1 MIAEDAVPTDIKA
14 GAETIDMQ
22 EGSPNGVLLLH
33 GFGDTPQTLRL
44 LAEYLHAR
52 GHDVVAPLLPGHG
65 RNVTAFMQS
74 RRAEWLSCARS
85 EFVRLQG
92 SHETV
97 SVAGLSM
104 GGALASIVAA
114 ENPGIA
120 SLSLISPY
128 LTMPVTH
135 RVASALHFLWGPA
148 AGARPSSSP
157 RSILDPEERAKN
169 LGYGVYSGRLLYEL
183 GRLASDARRNLSR
196 ITVPTL
202 LIQSRADPRIS
213 PSVAIDA
220 LGRLHTSDKR
230 LVWAEGGGH
239 IITVD
244 YGRERVF
251 EEVGGWIDSHTPPV
265 LQRTREKSQ

>member
-1 MIAEDAVPTDIKA
+1 MIAEDEKRFDVKA

-22 EGSPNGVLLLH
+22 EGSPSGVLLLH

-44 LAEYLHAR
+44 LAEHLRAN
-52 GHDVVAPLLPGHG
+52 GHDVLAPLLPGHG
-65 RNVTAFMQS
+65 RTVAAFMNS
-74 RRAEWLSCARS
+74 RRADWLSCARS
-85 EFVRLQG
+85 EFIRMQR
-92 SHETV
+92 SHDTV
-97 SVAGLSM
+97 SIAGLSM
-104 GGALASIVAA
+104 GGALATIIAA
-114 ENPGIA
+114 EHPETV

-128 LTMPVTH
+128 LMMPVTH

-157 RSILDPEERAKN
+157 RSILNPEERAKN
-169 LGYGVYSGRLLYEL
+169 LGYGIYSGRLLYEL
-183 GRLASDARRNLSR
+183 SRLASEARRSLGQV
-196 ITVPTL
+196 TVPTL

-213 PSVAIDA
+213 PRVAIDA
-220 LGRLHTSDKR
+220 VARLRTSEKR

-251 EEVGGWIDSHTPPV
+251 EEISGWIEAHTPSPKGA
-265 LQRTREKSQ
+265 RDKEN

>member
-1 MIAEDAVPTDIKA
+1 MIAEDAIRLDVRP

-22 EGSPNGVLLLH
+22 EGNPNGILLLH
-33 GFGDTPQTLRL
+33 GFGDTPQTLQL
-44 LAEYLHAR
+44 LAEHLHGS

-65 RNVTAFMQS
+65 RTIAAFMQS
-74 RRAEWLSCARS
+74 RRADWLGCARS
-85 EFVRLQG
+85 ELERMQQ

-97 SVAGLSM
+97 SIAGLSM
-104 GGALASIVAA
+104 GGAVASILAA
-114 ENPGIA
+114 ENPEIV
-120 SLSLISPY
+120 SLALISPY
-128 LTMPVTH
+128 RAMPVTY
-135 RVASALHFLWGPA
+135 RVASALHWLWGPA

-157 RSILDPEERAKN
+157 RSILNPEERARN

-183 GRLASDARRNLSR
+183 GRLASMARGVLSR

-239 IITVD
+239 TKRSTRFVNCEIPMSD
-244 YGRERVF
+244 RV
-251 EEVGGWIDSHTPPV
+251 
-265 LQRTREKSQ
+265 